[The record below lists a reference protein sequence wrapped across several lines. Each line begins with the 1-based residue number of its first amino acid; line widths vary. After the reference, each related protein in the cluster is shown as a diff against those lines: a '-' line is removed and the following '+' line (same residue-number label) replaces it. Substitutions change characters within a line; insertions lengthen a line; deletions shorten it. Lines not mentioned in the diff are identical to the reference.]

1 MTGGNAKTQTIRLL
15 DVFVIGPVMIWGGL
29 KLQGQHPIGG
39 GSLALFG
46 VSTIFYNAGNYLTV
60 QSERK
65 RLDNGRAPR

>member
-15 DVFVIGPVMIWGGL
+15 DVFVIGPVMVWGGL
-29 KLQGQHPIGG
+29 MLQRQHPLGG

-46 VSTIFYNAGNYLTV
+46 VSTVLYNAANYLTV

-65 RLDNGRAPR
+65 RLDNGKAQR